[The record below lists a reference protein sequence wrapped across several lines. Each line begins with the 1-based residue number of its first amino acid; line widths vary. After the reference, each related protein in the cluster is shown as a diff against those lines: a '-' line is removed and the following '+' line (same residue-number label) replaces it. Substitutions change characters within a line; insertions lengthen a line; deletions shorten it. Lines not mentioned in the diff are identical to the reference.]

1 MTTVVDFVYKW
12 ITREVARCFEVLT
25 MLCRSLY
32 TYIDVILTD
41 RTPPPHTHKL
51 LTINITFTCTQ
62 NLINPEN
69 SCNNILLMSNWWMR
83 FLLSLFFLRRLELV
97 SGKIQCPHPQKA
109 LVHRN
114 NHIDMYT
121 YINILQ
127 DNSLSVGRYNTHA
140 THKRW
145 NKKIYI
151 TASLRCWSNYQKP
164 SSINN
169 WFTWTIPKGKR
180 SLLEHLCP
188 SKKSARIMYS

>member
-1 MTTVVDFVYKW
+1 MTTVVDFVYKC
-12 ITREVARCFEVLT
+12 ITREVARCLEVLT

-41 RTPPPHTHKL
+41 RPPPPHTHKL
-51 LTINITFTCTQ
+51 FKCTQ

-83 FLLSLFFLRRLELV
+83 FLLFFFLRRLELV
-97 SGKIQCPHPQKA
+97 SGKIQCPRPQKA

-140 THKRW
+140 THQRW
-145 NKKIYI
+145 NKKNIHI